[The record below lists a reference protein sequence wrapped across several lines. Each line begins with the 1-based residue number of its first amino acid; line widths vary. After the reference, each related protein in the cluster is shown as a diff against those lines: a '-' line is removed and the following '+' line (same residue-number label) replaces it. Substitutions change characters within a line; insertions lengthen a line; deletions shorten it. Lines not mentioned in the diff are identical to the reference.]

1 MHCREKKK
9 RYFPALRLIW
19 QKKLQE
25 KEVVVAE
32 LKGQLEAL
40 ERENSQSNT
49 KDIITLDDQPFNKE
63 HKMLETRIS
72 EQRKNLTSC
81 MRKEENLRSELKH
94 HTLNLAMI
102 KSGINQLIRDPTTPT
117 LMIHSLKLLRHS
129 SMFSSTNT
137 EDGPLEKKI
146 KVEESLKEE
155 YFEHPN
161 GKQDASPEFEME
173 QDQPNAKEA
182 SD

>member
-1 MHCREKKK
+1 
-9 RYFPALRLIW
+9 
-19 QKKLQE
+19 
-25 KEVVVAE
+25 
-32 LKGQLEAL
+32 
-40 ERENSQSNT
+40 
-49 KDIITLDDQPFNKE
+49 
-63 HKMLETRIS
+63 MLETRIS

-129 SMFSSTNT
+129 SMFSSTNIT

-155 YFEHPN
+155 YREYFEHP
-161 GKQDASPEFEME
+161 KW
-173 QDQPNAKEA
+173 EA
-182 SD
+182 RCFSRV

>member
-1 MHCREKKK
+1 M
-9 RYFPALRLIW
+9 A
-19 QKKLQE
+19 KKLQE

-40 ERENSQSNT
+40 KNQERENSQSNT

-137 EDGPLEKKI
+137 KDGPLEKKI

-155 YFEHPN
+155 YREYFEHPN
-161 GKQDASPEFEME
+161 GKQDVSPEFEME
-173 QDQPNAKEA
+173 QDQPKEA